1 MSNFSPDPEN
11 SRDLVPLDNSEILPV
26 FISSQA
32 NGLFDA
38 KDPKVQKEILENIE
52 KAIEL
57 SKRLKDMQA
66 EETIRPIELER
77 KKSAAQLE
85 IAENRYK
92 ILSLKVK
99 KTLGIASIPISL
111 AFGLYSYV
119 ILNKPSQGVFMII
132 FGLGGALLTYFK
144 ERPKLSDF
152 LFDNPKDNSK

>member
-1 MSNFSPDPEN
+1 MSNFSPDPED
-11 SRDLVPLDNSEILPV
+11 SRDLVPLDNSEILPI

-38 KDPKVQKEILENIE
+38 TDPKVQKEILENIE

-66 EETIRPIELER
+66 EETIRPIEIER
-77 KKSAAQLE
+77 KKSVAQLE
-85 IAENRYK
+85 IEENRYK

-99 KTLGIASIPISL
+99 KTLGIVSIPISL

-119 ILNKPSQGVFMII
+119 VLDKPSQGVFMII

-152 LFDNPKDNSK
+152 LFDNPKDNPK

>member
-1 MSNFSPDPEN
+1 MSNFSPEPED

-38 KDPKVQKEILENIE
+38 TDPKVQKEILENIE

-66 EETIRPIELER
+66 EETIRPIEIER
-77 KKSAAQLE
+77 KKSVAQLE
-85 IAENRYK
+85 IEENRYK

-99 KTLGIASIPISL
+99 KTLGIVSIPISL

-119 ILNKPSQGVFMII
+119 VLDKPSQGVFMII

-152 LFDNPKDNSK
+152 LFDNPKDNPK

>member
-1 MSNFSPDPEN
+1 MSNFSPDPED

-38 KDPKVQKEILENIE
+38 TDPKVQKEILENIE

-66 EETIRPIELER
+66 EETIRPIEIER
-77 KKSAAQLE
+77 KKSVAQLE
-85 IAENRYK
+85 IEENRYK

-99 KTLGIASIPISL
+99 KTLGIVSIPISL

-119 ILNKPSQGVFMII
+119 VLDKPSQGVFMII

-152 LFDNPKDNSK
+152 LFDNPKDNPK

>member
-1 MSNFSPDPEN
+1 MSNFSPDPED

-38 KDPKVQKEILENIE
+38 TDPKVQKEILENIE

-66 EETIRPIELER
+66 EETIRPIEIER
-77 KKSAAQLE
+77 KKSVAQLE
-85 IAENRYK
+85 IEENRYK

-99 KTLGIASIPISL
+99 KTLGIVSIPISL

-119 ILNKPSQGVFMII
+119 VLDIAISTRMKYNVPFSWKRIYNESLLNRLK
-132 FGLGGALLTYFK
+132 T
-144 ERPKLSDF
+144 E
-152 LFDNPKDNSK
+152 NH